1 MNRVKIAALGPALFI
16 IVALLLPSAPA
27 QAKTPITYYTARPGN
42 IQAGGHPDVE
52 IRFGIENRLAQ
63 VSQSACNCEDAKDA
77 TVHLPAGFIGD
88 PHATPQCTIAEFSS
102 DSCPIDSQIGI
113 VSVLT
118 PFAPFDAALYNLVP
132 PPDVAGLTG
141 FKTFIFD
148 TPQFTVLSARTG
160 SDYGL
165 DARATSIYHGAF
177 PLVSLQEDLWGVPA
191 DSRHDLL
198 RLDESKVPGGAP
210 SYLGAL
216 CDEHGAESTAD
227 PNTIYQPCDTNFIG
241 ISPVKSNSPPEPFL
255 QAPTTC
261 DSAQTSYLD
270 ILSYD
275 GETTHAADTWPREV
289 GCDQLS
295 FNPSLYA
302 QPTTTQTDSASGI
315 DVNLT
320 VPQQLSPTIPSPTEL
335 RGATVTLP
343 TGFSINPNAADG
355 KTACTDEQGHVGA
368 FGDEAAAEC
377 PEFSKVGS
385 LEIDSSA
392 LPGPLPGSVYL
403 GQPEPGT
410 PYRILLVADGFA
422 THVKIAGTV
431 HADPVTGQ
439 LVITFTDLPQTP
451 LTAFDMHFFGS
462 ERGLLATPT
471 KCGTYPVTSSFTPWD
486 TALGSQTS
494 QQFFTLTSGP
504 GGAPCPG
511 PARPFGPTFE
521 AAAVGNTAGAHSP
534 FSVKF
539 NRADGDQFAS
549 GVTIST
555 PPGFS
560 ATIAGIPYCPDAAI
574 QTAAAASGTEEE
586 ATPSCPAASRIGSAE
601 AGVGSGNHPLFVP
614 GRVYLAGPY
623 KGAPL
628 SLVVITP
635 ALSGPYDLGDVV
647 LRVALSIDPV
657 TAQITA
663 SSDPLPQIL
672 EGIPLRLR
680 SVRVNL
686 NRPGFILNPTNCDP
700 FSVGTEIFGTEGGS
714 IERQAPFQIANCRSL
729 PYGPKLTLNLTGG
742 LKRRGHPAVHATFT
756 TTPGEANTK
765 HVAVALPKGELL
777 DQGHIGT
784 VCTRPQ
790 FAQQAC
796 PASSLLGTA
805 EASSPLLA
813 QPLKGNVYLRSN
825 PSHELPDLVA
835 DLRGQINIELAGTID
850 TVKGGSL
857 RTTFATVPDVPVTR
871 FDLDLAGG
879 AKGLLENNE
888 SLCGKVKKATTEMV
902 GQNGA
907 VVDTK
912 TKLQSACSG
921 KEARRKNRRQRR
933 GSEIGRAGR

>member
-1 MNRVKIAALGPALFI
+1 MRRRILIALGPALI
-16 IVALLLPSAPA
+16 AAAALLALTAAA
-27 QAKTPITYYTARPGN
+27 QAKTPITYFTARPGN

-52 IRFGIENRLAQ
+52 IRFGVENRIAQ
-63 VSQSACNCEDAKDA
+63 VSQSVCNCEDVKDA

-102 DSCPIDSQIGI
+102 DTCPIDSQIGI
-113 VSVLT
+113 VSVVT

-165 DARATSIYHGAF
+165 DAKATSIYHGTF
-177 PLVSLQEDLWGVPA
+177 PLVALQEVLWGVPA
-191 DSRHDLL
+191 ESRHDQL

-227 PNTIYQPCDTNFIG
+227 PNTVYQPCDTNFTG
-241 ISPVKSNSPPEPFL
+241 ISPVKSNSPPAPFL
-255 QAPTTC
+255 QAPTSC
-261 DSAQTSYLD
+261 DSSQTSYLEV
-270 ILSYD
+270 LSYD
-275 GETTHAADTWPREV
+275 GESTQASDIWPREV

-315 DVNLT
+315 DVNLNI
-320 VPQQLSPTIPSPTEL
+320 PQQLSPTIPSPTEL

-343 TGFSINPNAADG
+343 EGFSINPNAADG
-355 KTACTDEQGHVGA
+355 KTGCTDEQGHIGA
-368 FGDEAAAEC
+368 FGDEESARC

-392 LPGPLPGSVYL
+392 LPGPLPGFVYL
-403 GQPEPGT
+403 GQPQPGN

-422 THVKIAGTV
+422 THVKIPGTV
-431 HADPVTGQ
+431 HADPMTGQ

-451 LTAFDMHFFGS
+451 LTAFNMHFFGS

-471 KCGTYPVTSSFTPWD
+471 QCGTYSVTSSFTPWD
-486 TALGSQTS
+486 SALGSQTS

-511 PARPFGPTFE
+511 QARPFSPTFE

-534 FSVKF
+534 FAVQF
-539 NRADGDQFAS
+539 NRADGDQFAKA
-549 GVTIST
+549 VTIST

-560 ATIAGIPYCPDAAI
+560 ATIAGIPYCSDAAL
-574 QTAAAASGTEEE
+574 ASAEKASGATEE
-586 ATPSCPAASRIGSAE
+586 ASPSCPAASRIGSSI
-601 AGVGSGNHPLFVP
+601 AGVGAGNHPLYVS
-614 GRVYLAGPY
+614 GKVYLAGPY

-628 SLVVITP
+628 SLAVITP

-647 LRVALSIDPV
+647 LRVALSINPV
-657 TAQITA
+657 TAQISA
-663 SSDPLPQIL
+663 ISDPLPHIL

-686 NRPGFILNPTNCDP
+686 DRPGFTLNPTNCDP
-700 FSVGTEIFGTEGGS
+700 FTVGADIFGTEGGS
-714 IERQAPFQIANCRSL
+714 INRQAPFQIANCRSL
-729 PYGPKLTLNLTGG
+729 PYEPKLTLNLSGG
-742 LKRRGHPAVHATFT
+742 LKRRGHPAVHAVFS

-765 HVAVALPKGELL
+765 RVSVALPKGELL

-784 VCTRPQ
+784 VCTRPD
-790 FAQQAC
+790 FARSAC
-796 PASSLLGTA
+796 PAGSLLGTA

-835 DLRGQINIELAGTID
+835 DLRGQIDIELAGTID

-879 AKGLLENNE
+879 AKGLLINNE
-888 SLCGKVKKATTEMV
+888 SLCGKVKKATTEMI
-902 GQNGA
+902 GQNGV

-912 TKLQSACSG
+912 TKLQSQCGG
-921 KEARRKNRRQRR
+921 KELHRKRHHRRHNKMRK
-933 GSEIGRAGR
+933 AG

>member
-1 MNRVKIAALGPALFI
+1 MRARFLTALLPGLLVAAALLAL
-16 IVALLLPSAPA
+16 SAPA
-27 QAKTPITYYTARPGN
+27 QAETPITYFTTRPGN

-52 IRFGIENRLAQ
+52 IRFGVENRLAQ

-88 PHATPQCTIAEFSS
+88 PHATPQCSIAEFSS
-102 DSCPIDSQIGI
+102 DSCPIDSQVGI
-113 VSVLT
+113 VSVTT
-118 PFAPFDAALYNLVP
+118 PFAPFDAPVYNLVP

-141 FKTFIFD
+141 FKVFLFD

-165 DARATSIYHGAF
+165 DARATSIYHGTF
-177 PLVSLQEDLWGVPA
+177 PLVALQEVLWGVPA

-198 RLDESKVPGGAP
+198 RLDKTKVPGEAP

-216 CDEHGAESTAD
+216 CDEHGAESTPD
-227 PNTIYQPCDTNFIG
+227 PNSVYQPCDTNFVG
-241 ISPVKSNSPPEPFL
+241 ISPVKSNSPPAPFL
-255 QAPTTC
+255 QAPTSC
-261 DSAQTSYLD
+261 DSSQTSRLD
-270 ILSYD
+270 VLSYD
-275 GETTHAADTWPREV
+275 GETTHASDTWPREI

-343 TGFSINPNAADG
+343 EGFSINPNAADG
-355 KTACTDEQGHVGA
+355 KTACSDEQGHVGA
-368 FGDEAAAEC
+368 FGDELAAQC

-403 GQPEPGT
+403 GRPQAGD

-422 THVKIAGTV
+422 THVKIPGDV
-431 HADPVTGQ
+431 HADPNTGQ

-471 KCGTYPVTSSFTPWD
+471 QCGTYAVTSSFTPWD
-486 TALGSQTS
+486 SALGSQTS

-511 PARPFGPTFE
+511 QPRPFSPSFE
-521 AAAVGNTAGAHSP
+521 AAASGNTAGAHSP
-534 FSVKF
+534 FAVQF
-539 NRADGDQFAS
+539 NRADGDQIAS
-549 GVTIST
+549 AATIST

-560 ATIAGIPYCPDAAI
+560 ATIAGIPYCSDAAL
-574 QTAAAASGTEEE
+574 TAAAAASGAAEE
-586 ATPSCPAASRIGSAE
+586 ASPSCPLASQ
-601 AGVGSGNHPLFVP
+601 VGSSVAGAGAGNHPLYVS
-614 GRVYLAGPY
+614 GKVYLAGPY

-628 SLVVITP
+628 SLAIITP

-647 LRVALSIDPV
+647 LRVAVSVNPV

-663 SSDPLPQIL
+663 ASDPLPQIL

-686 NRPGFILNPTNCDP
+686 DRPGFTLNPTNCDP
-700 FSVGTEIFGTEGGS
+700 FAVGADIFGTEGGAVN
-714 IERQAPFQIANCRSL
+714 RQAAFQIANCRSL
-729 PYGPKLTLNLTGG
+729 PYGPKLALKLSGG
-742 LKRRGHPAVHATFT
+742 LKRRGHPVVHAVFS

-765 HVAVALPKGELL
+765 RVSVALPKGELL
-777 DQGHIGT
+777 DQSHINT
-784 VCTRPQ
+784 ICTRPD
-790 FAQQAC
+790 FARGAC
-796 PASSLLGTA
+796 PAGSLLGTA
-805 EASSPLLA
+805 EASSPLIA
-813 QPLKGNVYLRSN
+813 QPLRGNVYLRSN

-835 DLRGQINIELAGTID
+835 DLRGQFNIELAGTID
-850 TVKGGSL
+850 TIKGGSL

-871 FDLDLAGG
+871 FDLNLAGG
-879 AKGLLENNE
+879 AKGLLINNE
-888 SLCGKVKKATTEMV
+888 SLCGKVKKATTAMV
-902 GQNGA
+902 GQNGV

-912 TKLQSACSG
+912 TKLQSRCGG
-921 KEARRKNRRQRR
+921 KKQHRKRHSRRRHETRK
-933 GSEIGRAGR
+933 AG